1 MAFGAPRM
9 GLSKYL
15 KEMILYDCVN
25 TPGHTAFPKTE
36 ELKITG
42 GALEG
47 VMPKGV
53 IHDLGVL

>member
-1 MAFGAPRM
+1 MRKTDKTGCIVIITM
-9 GLSKYL
+9 
-15 KEMILYDCVN
+15 CV
-25 TPGHTAFPKTE
+25 AFPKTE

-53 IHDLGVL
+53 IHDLWVL